1 MYKYNEKS
9 QKVNIFFQQK
19 ECRQFLPPA
28 KAGGFPCRTNM
39 KNNYAA
45 KNGLQLLRIPYTGI
59 NNISKILT
67 PYILC

>member
-28 KAGGFPCRTNM
+28 KAGGFPCRTKMNI
-39 KNNYAA
+39 K
-45 KNGLQLLRIPYTGI
+45 RIDTEFVVIDDTI
-59 NNISKILT
+59 NSFFE
-67 PYILC
+67 